1 MARLNMEELR
11 PDLSGLPALAAEALG
26 TGVLVL
32 ATAGAGSAFG
42 AIGGSVGGAQVAL
55 APGLTFFVLALLF
68 LPVSGA
74 HFNPAVTLG
83 LVLSGRLP
91 RRKLI
96 PYAVAQLAGALAA
109 GLVLRVLL
117 RSTVLGI
124 STTQMPGLAA
134 LLLEALLTFWLVWV
148 YLALGDDKQSQAV
161 TAAALGATVAAAILW
176 AGPLSGACMNPA
188 RSLGPA
194 LAALDFSDL
203 WIYLI
208 GPFLG
213 AAAAAN
219 AYKAFRALR

>member
-1 MARLNMEELR
+1 MARLNMQDLR
-11 PDLSGLPALAAEALG
+11 PDLGGLPALAAEALG
-26 TGVLVL
+26 TFMLVL

-42 AIGGSVGGAQVAL
+42 AIGGSASGAGVAL

-68 LPVSGA
+68 LPLSGA
-74 HFNPAVTLG
+74 HFNPAVSLG
-83 LVLSGRLP
+83 MALAGRLP
-91 RRKLI
+91 KSRLL
-96 PYAVAQLAGALAA
+96 PYALAQVAGALAA

-134 LLLEALLTFWLVWV
+134 LLLEALLTFWLTWV
-148 YLALGDDKQSQAV
+148 YLALDEQKLGQAV
-161 TAAALGATVAAAILW
+161 TAAALGATLAGAIFW

-203 WIYLI
+203 WIYLS

-213 AAAAAN
+213 AAAAAT
-219 AYKAFRALR
+219 AYRAFRALS